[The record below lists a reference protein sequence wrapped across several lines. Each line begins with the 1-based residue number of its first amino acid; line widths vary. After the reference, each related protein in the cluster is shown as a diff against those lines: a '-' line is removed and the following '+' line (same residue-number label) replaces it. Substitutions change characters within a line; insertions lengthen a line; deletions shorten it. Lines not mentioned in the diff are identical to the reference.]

1 MDILD
6 KLDMIIEDVDGLNRN
21 KEEESKLKIMSFL
34 KDNPTPTD
42 DEIHKMADDLGV
54 DVPIFESIVY
64 KVLGSFAGHGR
75 AKRKGFEEKDADP
88 EELRLGTRIESE
100 HTNWTPMAKRI
111 ALDHLSEISDYYT
124 RLIKMEKDA
133 GVED

>member
-6 KLDMIIEDVDGLNRN
+6 RLNIIMEDVDGLTRS
-21 KEEESKLKIMSFL
+21 KEEESKLKIMDFL
-34 KDNPTPTD
+34 KDNPAPED
-42 DEIHKMADDLGV
+42 EEIHKMAEDLGV
-54 DVPIFESIVY
+54 DVPIFEAAVY
-64 KVLGSFAGHGR
+64 KILGSFAGHGR

-88 EELRLGTRIESE
+88 KELRLGTRIESE
-100 HTNWTPMAKRI
+100 HTDWTPMAKRI
-111 ALDHLSEISDYYT
+111 ALDHLSEIPDYYT

>member
-6 KLDMIIEDVDGLNRN
+6 KIEMLIEDVSGLNSS
-21 KEEESKLKIMSFL
+21 KEEESKLKIMDFL
-34 KDNPTPTD
+34 KNNPTPQD
-42 DEIHKMADDLGV
+42 EEIHKMAEDLGI
-54 DVPIFESIVY
+54 DVSIFESILY
-64 KVLGSFAGHGR
+64 KILGSFAGHGR

-88 EELRLGTRIESE
+88 NQLRLGTRIESE

-111 ALDHLSEISDYYT
+111 ALDHLSEIPDYYT